1 MAEFKGYKIIIQPLP
16 CLIIL
21 GISFVFFFPNYITAN
36 RTNHWNK
43 NGFPALK
50 IRQQSSRYSK
60 NDLAEKNQAFANPE
74 NDLKATSN
82 NTHPPLFWSYYNN
95 AARTVEKVS
104 TEQGLNCIQS
114 LVIR

>member
-1 MAEFKGYKIIIQPLP
+1 MAKFKGNEIIIQPFS

-21 GISFVFFFPNYITAN
+21 GISFGFFFPTYITAN

-50 IRQQSSRYSK
+50 ILQQSSRFSEK
-60 NDLAEKNQAFANPE
+60 NLAKKNQAFANSK
-74 NDLKATSN
+74 NDPKTTSN